1 MMRLALIGK
10 GIDHSR
16 SPQIYRHLLSGSVDY
31 HLLDYQSESEIPSAK
46 ELLLDYHGISVTSP
60 YKLHFLEEV
69 IAEDSVKHAGAI
81 NCLFNRP
88 DGKVGG
94 HNTDYLALKMLI
106 PHYLDQYGL
115 DHLVILGAGVM
126 ARVVKQICLEFAIPH
141 QWLTR
146 ASHGDLSTIDLRGL
160 GHPASLIVNCCDRS
174 MRFFGSFLAQ
184 DVFFDLNYSLTHPF
198 WGELNAFRYID
209 GAEMLTLQAKL
220 ALEFWKLLPEKNS

>member
-1 MMRLALIGK
+1 ML
-10 GIDHSR
+10 
-16 SPQIYRHLLSGSVDY
+16 
-31 HLLDYQSESEIPSAK
+31 
-46 ELLLDYHGISVTSP
+46 SP
-60 YKLHFLEEV
+60 Y
-69 IAEDSVKHAGAI
+69 
-81 NCLFNRP
+81 
-88 DGKVGG
+88 
-94 HNTDYLALKMLI
+94 YL
-106 PHYLDQYGL
+106 YEYGL

-174 MRFFGSFLAQ
+174 MRFSGSFLAQ